1 MKKLI
6 FTLLFAAVIQL
17 PLEART
23 IYVTRHGQVNPKI
36 RISQKVRDLALTE
49 LGIKQANALAA
60 FLVKE
65 KKFNGKIYVSPFYR
79 TIQTGTCTAKLLNSK
94 VILEPGIQEIAP
106 GKKPSYSMDLK
117 TIETF
122 FPGLII
128 PGKRFSDTWRVFAE
142 NAQMR
147 NSRVEKAVEAIL
159 AEEKGDILLVSH
171 GGIIGPVNRTILK
184 RAVSPKAGRVRGTA
198 WNCALYI
205 FELDE
210 NDKLVK
216 ASYTTQYMDEK
227 ELTSNFRTPKI
238 PRPDDPRY
246 ENKPIKKGKKKK

>member
-1 MKKLI
+1 MNKLI
-6 FTLLFAAVIQL
+6 FALLFAAVIQL

-23 IYVTRHGQVNPKI
+23 IYVARHGQVDSKV
-36 RISQKVRDLALTE
+36 RVSQTVRDLPLTD
-49 LGIKQANALAA
+49 LGVKQAKALAD
-60 FLVKE
+60 FLVRE

-79 TIQTGTCTAKLLNSK
+79 TIQTGTYTAKLLNSK

-106 GKKPSYSMDLK
+106 GKKVSYSMNLK
-117 TIETF
+117 TIDSLFT
-122 FPGLII
+122 GLTV
-128 PGKRFSDTWRVFAE
+128 PGKRFSDSWRVCAE
-142 NAQMR
+142 NAPMR

-159 AEEKGDILLVSH
+159 AEEKGDILLISH
-171 GGIIGPVNRTILK
+171 GGIIGPVNRAIMKKNSGKVK
-184 RAVSPKAGRVRGTA
+184 RPSGTA

-210 NDKLVK
+210 KDNVVK
-216 ASYTTQYMDEK
+216 TAYTTQYMDDK

-246 ENKPIKKGKKKK
+246 ENNPPKKGKAKK